1 MDDNFLTK
9 SFLTMIGV
17 LCELLQTEREGCTEG
32 VNVEGRLGCSDS
44 EIVEF
49 SVG

>member
-32 VNVEGRLGCSDS
+32 VNVGGRLGCSDS